1 MLRSGFLVRLVFT
14 SLKSIL
20 LFGNYAADSLE
31 PLKPLMPLTP
41 LTPNF
46 LFSWCNIL
54 VECCLFTKK
63 FLNLHCRMAENQP
76 DGRHIESVFAVLN
89 RKSDSFQ
96 RQQDKR
102 TALISCIV
110 MWRCILFAPT
120 HTIQVWGY
128 CIVYLLSGFVRA
140 SI

>member
-1 MLRSGFLVRLVFT
+1 MLRTRLE
-14 SLKSIL
+14 L
-20 LFGNYAADSLE
+20 
-31 PLKPLMPLTP
+31 LKPLMPLTP

-46 LFSWCNIL
+46 LFSRCNIL
-54 VECCLFTKK
+54 VECCLFAKK
-63 FLNLHCRMAENQP
+63 FLNLQCRMAENQP

-96 RQQDKR
+96 RRKGKR

-110 MWRCILFAPT
+110 MWLCTLCAYT

-128 CIVYLLSGFVRA
+128 CIVYFLRVLSEPLFSKRKV
-140 SI
+140 SLTLSLFI